1 MVSESFIKWRT
12 AMMVGFISR
21 HLVWELP
28 ESMYDLADRD
38 DSTPA
43 GRRILA
49 LLLLAHVAAAGYL
62 LHLAFF

>member
-1 MVSESFIKWRT
+1 
-12 AMMVGFISR
+12 MMVGFISR
-21 HLVWELP
+21 HLIWELP

-38 DSTPA
+38 DSTPS

-49 LLLLAHVAAAGYL
+49 LLLLAHVTAAGYL